1 MRLALAAILTVATA
15 TGAWAQSGDAGWPAK
30 QPIRMIVPLQAG
42 SAVDIVARLVST
54 KLSER
59 LKQTI
64 VVDNRSGA
72 SGSIATEVVAKAAP
86 DGYTLEMATST
97 THVTAAILNSKLPY
111 DPVKDFV
118 PVALIGLVPYVLT
131 VSPQLP
137 VKNLEELLALAKA
150 KPATLNY
157 SSVGLGSLAHLATE
171 LMSTMAG
178 IKLNHVP
185 YRANGPAILDLSEGR
200 IDISFGVLGTSL
212 SLLREGKIHAL
223 AVTTDHRVATVPD
236 VPTMAEA
243 GLPGF
248 EASLWFA
255 VMAQAALPAPILA
268 RLNSELNAIL
278 QEPDVK
284 KSLNAQAID
293 VEISTP
299 DKLRERI
306 RADIEKWRETAAKAG
321 VKPE

>member
-1 MRLALAAILTVATA
+1 
-15 TGAWAQSGDAGWPAK
+15 
-30 QPIRMIVPLQAG
+30 
-42 SAVDIVARLVST
+42 
-54 KLSER
+54 
-59 LKQTI
+59 
-64 VVDNRSGA
+64 
-72 SGSIATEVVAKAAP
+72 
-86 DGYTLEMATST
+86 
-97 THVTAAILNSKLPY
+97 
-111 DPVKDFV
+111 
-118 PVALIGLVPYVLT
+118 
-131 VSPQLP
+131 
-137 VKNLEELLALAKA
+137 
-150 KPATLNY
+150 
-157 SSVGLGSLAHLATE
+157 
-171 LMSTMAG
+171 MSTMAG

-255 VMAQAALPAPILA
+255 VMAQAALPAPILT
-268 RLNSELNAIL
+268 RLNRELNAIL
-278 QEPDVK
+278 EEPEVK

-306 RADIEKWRETAAKAG
+306 RADIEKWRDTAAKAG